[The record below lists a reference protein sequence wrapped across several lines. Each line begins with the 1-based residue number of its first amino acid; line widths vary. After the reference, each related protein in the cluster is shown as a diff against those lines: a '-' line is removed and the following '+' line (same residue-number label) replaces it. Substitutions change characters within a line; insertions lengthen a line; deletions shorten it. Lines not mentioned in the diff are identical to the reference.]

1 MIDDKLYHYRGK
13 VISVYDG
20 DTMRVDI
27 DLGLSIIV
35 HNEPVRLNR
44 INAPEVTGVERPQ
57 GLLARDYLRSRLEG
71 KEVLLQT
78 QKDDKGKY
86 GRYIVEVWLEE
97 GSTYININDELVTE
111 GLAQYK
117 TY

>member
-1 MIDDKLYHYRGK
+1 MMEDKLYHYRAK

-57 GLLARDYLRSRLEG
+57 GLLARDYLRGRVEG
-71 KEVLLQT
+71 KDVLLQT
-78 QKDDKGKY
+78 EKDDKGKY
-86 GRYIVEVWLEE
+86 GRYIVEVWLKENDA
-97 GSTYININDELVTE
+97 YVNLNDELVNK
-111 GLAQYK
+111 GLAVYK
-117 TY
+117 AY

>member
-1 MIDDKLYHYRGK
+1 MNEDKLYHYRAK
-13 VISVYDG
+13 VVSVYDG

-44 INAPEVTGVERPQ
+44 VNAPEVTGEERPQ
-57 GLLARDYLRSRLEG
+57 GLLARDYLRNRVEG
-71 KEVLLQT
+71 MDVLLQT
-78 QKDDKGKY
+78 EKDVKGKY
-86 GRYIVEVWLEE
+86 GRYIVDVWLKEN
-97 GSTYININDELVTE
+97 GAYVNINDELV
-111 GLAQYK
+111 AQGMALYK